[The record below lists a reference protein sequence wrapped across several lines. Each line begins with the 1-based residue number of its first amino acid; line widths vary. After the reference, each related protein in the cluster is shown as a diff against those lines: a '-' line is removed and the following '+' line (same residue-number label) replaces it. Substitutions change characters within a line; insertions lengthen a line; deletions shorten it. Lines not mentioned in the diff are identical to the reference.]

1 MIMKKELEKRVE
13 LLGYFTKLKC
23 RAQIEGQNTD
33 YYDTCIEMT
42 EKQIHNILENE
53 LTDFFIYS
61 IQDMPNKYTTTEEVE
76 QKSAQKEINNLIK
89 NLGLLPIDTSRAN
102 ISEDRILVIDINY
115 LPSEYKGDNVD
126 TIRESLEAIYGCK
139 VLLIDGSRKNLEGT
153 QINNP
158 PVYFI

>member
-1 MIMKKELEKRVE
+1 MVNAIKDLKKRVE

-76 QKSAQKEINNLIK
+76 QKSAQKEIDNLIK
-89 NLGLLPIDTSRAN
+89 NLGISPIRT
-102 ISEDRILVIDINY
+102 
-115 LPSEYKGDNVD
+115 
-126 TIRESLEAIYGCK
+126 
-139 VLLIDGSRKNLEGT
+139 
-153 QINNP
+153 
-158 PVYFI
+158 